1 MPGPIFRVQD
11 EPAPKA
17 KPREWVRPAG
27 KLWMPPP
34 LREENQEDD
43 LDSERCRY
51 NFDGWSIQDPAYR
64 LRDRTIETAARYVAG
79 QQYLVYHALLGHVDV
94 EQFMSDEEK
103 HWRQRPS
110 FNHLLPWVILT
121 HAKMTEN
128 EFAASFAPG
137 PDEKDAAIAEALM
150 ALYRTKWRSTG
161 MREVWARVAAWMVIA
176 GTGFLQSRID
186 PAKGDF
192 EDWVGKATLGLLGP
206 DGEPVMGDNGPI
218 TRDIPD
224 GVPFDKEG
232 NPLAK
237 LTGEGLQVT
246 GKPHRER
253 TGELVV
259 DVLSPLEVRG
269 QWGPMP
275 WHQQTRH
282 RSRSYLTPQDI
293 YERWDIEVEPDITDL
308 PSSNSSFLER
318 LLFGSGFYGHAF
330 SPLSPT
336 VTGAASAIHVEG
348 YTCVQA
354 QWDAPTDEV
363 EGMEET
369 EESAGGRLL
378 ITTKNKV
385 LYDGVRP
392 YRCKW
397 TSPIRCFEFIRLP
410 GRPWGST
417 PLEMMLGP
425 QKSLNHG
432 ARQILTYRDLCANPQ
447 QVYDLDS
454 GLRADQIDNMPG
466 RQYGVRL
473 KPGVEPIK
481 WLQPPALPGDAWK
494 AQGWLQQELTILGS
508 QTGTDMAQRIGKQSS
523 AKLVQELRF
532 EDDRYLGATMRRSSE
547 ELGRMLDDWRPM
559 YKLMYTGEKILR
571 YTGEDNA
578 ARTLVLL
585 PEIFDSGDADVVP
598 DIESMVPEG
607 HNERRARA
615 YQMWKDGAFGD
626 PKSSQ
631 ALRAFHD
638 AAQMAGMGLRS
649 IPGGVQRAKA
659 RQEHTIMLQAVP
671 VPVHEWDDFES
682 HLDEHELF
690 METAEFDRLRPEV
703 QVVFV
708 QHREDTLQGMVVKQ
722 QKMRMLAAA
731 AAAPP
736 PGVAPPGGAP
746 PGAEPPPEA
755 AAAAPAAM
763 AGAL

>member
-1 MPGPIFRVQD
+1 MPGPIYR
-11 EPAPKA
+11 EKETPAPKG
-17 KPREWVRPAG
+17 REWVRPAG

-34 LREENQEDD
+34 LRINNQEDE
-43 LDSERCRY
+43 LDSARCRY
-51 NFDGWSIQDPAYR
+51 NYDGWSIQDAAYR

-79 QQYLVYHALLGHVDV
+79 QQYLVYHALLGHIDV
-94 EQFMSDEEK
+94 EQFLSDEEK
-103 HWRQRPS
+103 KWRQRPT

-150 ALYRTKWRSTG
+150 AIYRVQWRSTG
-161 MREVWARVAAWMVIA
+161 MREVWARVASWMVVA
-176 GTGFLQSRID
+176 GTGFLQSRVDIS
-186 PAKGDF
+186 KGDF
-192 EDWVGKATLGLLGP
+192 ETWEGQADLQLLRGDGSAIVGG
-206 DGEPVMGDNGPI
+206 DGQPI
-218 TRDIPD
+218 RRQVAQ
-224 GVPFDKEG
+224 GVPFNAKGEPQAILRGESAEDEG
-232 NPLAK
+232 QL
-237 LTGEGLQVT
+237 EIT

-269 QWGPMP
+269 QWGPLP

-282 RSRSYLTPQDI
+282 RTRSYLTPQQI
-293 YERWDIEVEPDITDL
+293 FERWNVEVEPDITDL

-330 SPLSPT
+330 SPLAPT
-336 VTGAASAIHVEG
+336 VTGSASAIHVEG

-354 QWDAPTDEV
+354 QWDAPTEEV

-369 EESAGGRLL
+369 PESAGGRLL
-378 ITTKNKV
+378 ISTKSKV
-385 LYDGVRP
+385 LFDGPRP
-392 YRCKW
+392 YNCKH
-397 TSPIRCFEFIRLP
+397 TSPIRCFEFVRIP

-432 ARQILTYRDLCANPQ
+432 ARQILTYRDLCVNPQ

-473 KPGVEPIK
+473 KPGVQPVA
-481 WLQPPALPGDAWK
+481 WLTPPGLPPDAWK
-494 AQGWLQQELTILGS
+494 AQLWLQQELAILGS
-508 QTGTDMAQRIGKQSS
+508 QTGTDPTSQRVGKGAS

-532 EDDRYLGATMRRSSE
+532 EEDRYLGPTMRRASE

-559 YKLMYTGEKILR
+559 YKMMYTAQTILR
-571 YTGEDNA
+571 YTGEDQA

-585 PEIFDSGDADVVP
+585 PEILEAGDADVVP

-626 PKSSQ
+626 PKSPG

-638 AAQMAGMGLRS
+638 AAQLSGVGVRS

-659 RQEHTIMLQAVP
+659 RQEHTLMLEGRP

-690 METAEFDRLRPEV
+690 METSEFDRLPPEV
-703 QVVFV
+703 QAVFV
-708 QHREDTLQGMVVKQ
+708 QHREDTLTGLVMKQ
-722 QKMRMLAAA
+722 QKMRALAMAAA
-731 AAAPP
+731 GPPQPQAPQ
-736 PGVAPPGGAP
+736 GGAP
-746 PGAEPPPEA
+746 APEAEPA
-755 AAAAPAAM
+755 AEM
-763 AGAL
+763 AGAS